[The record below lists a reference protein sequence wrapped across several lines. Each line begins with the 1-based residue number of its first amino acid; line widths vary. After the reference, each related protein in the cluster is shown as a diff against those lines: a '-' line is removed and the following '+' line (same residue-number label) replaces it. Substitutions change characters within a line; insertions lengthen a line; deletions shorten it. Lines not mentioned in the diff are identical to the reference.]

1 MLRCCCLSLALSLI
15 FAAGPALSADPF
27 DYYTNPVLAKAV
39 GLPEVKEL
47 KQVTPEMIADN
58 DRVLPGAGALLIVQT
73 NEGRFSKVVVQ
84 AARQKVDSTSS
95 VPILLVDR
103 YVTYREGQ
111 ERAIQC
117 AGHNVR
123 LFAGFRLSLDIGQIV
138 PAALGGD
145 LHFVAQGDKSYV
157 EPIGKARLFLVMKP
171 VPDAAPRK
179 TSRLVV
185 GDPFEPRY
193 FTGAY
198 KLHDDGRRS
207 GTLKLEVAADGA
219 VSGSYYSDKDG
230 QKYDVEG
237 KVGPAKH
244 ALQFTIRFPRSR
256 QEFQGWMFTG
266 DGKAITGSSRM
277 QERETGFYATRV
289 EE

>member
-207 GTLKLEVAADGA
+207 GTLKLEVATDGA

-237 KVGPAKH
+237 KIGPAKH
-244 ALQFTIRFPRSR
+244 ALQFIIRFPRSR